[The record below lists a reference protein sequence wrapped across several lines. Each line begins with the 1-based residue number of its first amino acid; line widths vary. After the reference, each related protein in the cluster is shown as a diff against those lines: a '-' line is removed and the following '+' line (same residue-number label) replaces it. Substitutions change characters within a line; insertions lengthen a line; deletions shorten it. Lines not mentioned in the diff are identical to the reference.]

1 MTYNLAHILAPHTD
15 TSNNLMLSLNQA
27 LEQAQVD
34 PQLVSL
40 IESVTTTCKNIA
52 ERLRGGALSGLY
64 GSAEQQNVQGEVQ
77 KKLDVIS
84 NDLLKQAL
92 LANRSVAGIASE
104 EEEHTIASDNDGP
117 YLVTFDPLDGSSN
130 IDINVTVGTIF
141 SVLAAPQ
148 DGTEITSTTFLQAGR
163 KQIAAGYVLYGPS
176 VILALTTGNGVAMYN
191 LGADGDFYQTED
203 QVQVP
208 SSTQEFAINMSNQR
222 FWQAPMQNYVSDL
235 LLGEEGPMEKR
246 FNMRWIASMVAEVHR
261 ILTRGGIFMYPYDSR
276 DPNKAGKLRLMYE
289 GNPMS
294 FLIEQAGG
302 ASSNTQKPIMDI
314 EPHHIHQRVPVI
326 LGSKQ
331 EVERVNRYHQA

>member
-1 MTYNLAHILAPHTD
+1 MD
-15 TSNNLMLSLNQA
+15 TTKDPMLSLNQA
-27 LEQAQVD
+27 FEQAQVD
-34 PQLVSL
+34 PQLVSVVDS
-40 IESVTTTCKNIA
+40 ITTTCKNIA
-52 ERLRGGALSGLY
+52 ERLCGGALSGLY
-64 GSAEQQNVQGEVQ
+64 GSAEQENVQGEVQ

-104 EEEHTIASDNDGP
+104 EEEDAIAGNLEGQ

-130 IDINVTVGTIF
+130 IDVNVTVGTIF
-141 SVLAAPQ
+141 SVLALPE
-148 DGTEITSTTFLQAGR
+148 GCTEVTTDTFLQAGR

-176 VILALTTGNGVAMYN
+176 VILAITTGSGVAMYN

-203 QVQVP
+203 QIQVP
-208 SSTQEFAINMSNQR
+208 HSTQEFAINMSNQR
-222 FWQAPMQNYVSDL
+222 FWQAPMKSYVNDL
-235 LLGEEGPMEKR
+235 LLGEDGPLGKR

-276 DPNKAGKLRLMYE
+276 DPSKAGKLRLMYE

-302 ASSNTQKPIMDI
+302 ASSNTQQPIMDV

>member
-1 MTYNLAHILAPHTD
+1 
-15 TSNNLMLSLNQA
+15 MLSLNQA
-27 LEQAQVD
+27 FEQAQVD
-34 PQLVSL
+34 PQLVSVVDS
-40 IESVTTTCKNIA
+40 ITTTCKNIA

-64 GSAEQQNVQGEVQ
+64 GSAEQENIQGEVQ

-104 EEEHTIASDNDGP
+104 EEDDAIAGNVEGQ

-141 SVLAAPQ
+141 SVLALPE
-148 DGTEITSTTFLQAGR
+148 DCTKVTTDTFLQAGR

-176 VILALTTGNGVAMYN
+176 VILAITTGNGVAMYN

-208 SSTQEFAINMSNQR
+208 ESTEEFAINMSNQR
-222 FWQAPMQNYVSDL
+222 FWQAPMKTYVNDL
-235 LLGEEGPMEKR
+235 LLGEEGPLGKR

-261 ILTRGGIFMYPYDSR
+261 ILIRGGIFMYPYDSR
-276 DPNKAGKLRLMYE
+276 DPSKAGKLRLMYE

-302 ASSNTQKPIMDI
+302 ASSNTYQPIMDV

-331 EVERVNRYHQA
+331 EVERVDRYHQA

>member
-1 MTYNLAHILAPHTD
+1 M
-15 TSNNLMLSLNQA
+15 SLNQA
-27 LEQAQVD
+27 FEQAQVD
-34 PQLVSL
+34 PQLVSVVDS
-40 IESVTTTCKNIA
+40 ITITCKNIA

-64 GSAEQQNVQGEVQ
+64 GSAEQENVQGEIQ

-92 LANRSVAGIASE
+92 LANRNVAGIASE
-104 EEEHTIASDNDGP
+104 EEEDAIAGNAEGQ

-130 IDINVTVGTIF
+130 IDVNVTVGTIF
-141 SVLAAPQ
+141 SVLALP
-148 DGTEITSTTFLQAGR
+148 DDCNEVTTDTFLQAGR
-163 KQIAAGYVLYGPS
+163 NQIAAGYVLYGPS
-176 VILALTTGNGVAMYN
+176 VILAITTGKGVAMYN

-203 QVQVP
+203 QIQVP
-208 SSTQEFAINMSNQR
+208 ETTEEFAINMSNQR
-222 FWQAPMQNYVSDL
+222 FWEAPMQSYVNDL
-235 LLGEEGPMEKR
+235 LLGEEGPLGKR

-276 DPNKAGKLRLMYE
+276 DPSKAGKLRLMYE

-302 ASSNTQKPIMDI
+302 ASSDTQKPIMDV
-314 EPHHIHQRVPVI
+314 EPNHIHQRVPVI

>member
-1 MTYNLAHILAPHTD
+1 MD
-15 TSNNLMLSLNQA
+15 TTKDPMLSLNQTFK
-27 LEQAQVD
+27 QAQVD
-34 PQLVSL
+34 PQLVSVVDS
-40 IESVTTTCKNIA
+40 ITTTCKNIA

-64 GSAEQQNVQGEVQ
+64 GSAEQENVQGEVQ

-104 EEEHTIASDNDGP
+104 EEEDAIAGNLEGQ

-130 IDINVTVGTIF
+130 IDVNVTVGTIF
-141 SVLAAPQ
+141 SVLALPE
-148 DGTEITSTTFLQAGR
+148 GCTEVTTDTFLQAGR

-176 VILALTTGNGVAMYN
+176 VILAITTGSGVAMYN

-203 QVQVP
+203 QIQVP
-208 SSTQEFAINMSNQR
+208 HSTQEFAINMSNQR
-222 FWQAPMQNYVSDL
+222 FWQAPMKSYVNDL
-235 LLGEEGPMEKR
+235 LLGEDGPLGKR

-276 DPNKAGKLRLMYE
+276 DPGKAGKLRLMYE

-302 ASSNTQKPIMDI
+302 ASSNTQQPIMDV

>member
-1 MTYNLAHILAPHTD
+1 
-15 TSNNLMLSLNQA
+15 MLSLDQA

-34 PQLVSL
+34 PQLVSV
-40 IESVTTTCKNIA
+40 IDSITITCKNIA

-64 GSAEQQNVQGEVQ
+64 GSAEQENIQGEVQ
-77 KKLDVIS
+77 KNLDVIS
-84 NDLLKQAL
+84 NDLLKQVL

-104 EEEHTIASDNDGP
+104 EEEDVIAGNEEGQ

-130 IDINVTVGTIF
+130 IDVNVTVGTIF
-141 SVLAAPQ
+141 SILALPK
-148 DGTEITSTTFLQAGR
+148 DCTEVTADTFLQAGN

-176 VILALTTGNGVAMYN
+176 VILAITTGKGVAMYN
-191 LGADGDFYQTED
+191 LGADGVFYQTQD

-208 SSTQEFAINMSNQR
+208 TTTAEFAINISNQR
-222 FWQAPMQNYVSDL
+222 FWQAPMQAYVNDL
-235 LLGEEGPMEKR
+235 LLGEEGPLGKR

-276 DPNKAGKLRLMYE
+276 DPSKAGKLRLMYE

-302 ASSNTQKPIMDI
+302 AASNTLQPIMDV

-326 LGSKQ
+326 LGSKE
-331 EVERVNRYHQA
+331 EVERINRYHKA

>member
-1 MTYNLAHILAPHTD
+1 MD
-15 TSNNLMLSLNQA
+15 TSKNLMLSLNQA
-27 LEQAQVD
+27 FEQAQVD
-34 PQLVSL
+34 PQLVSVVDS
-40 IESVTTTCKNIA
+40 ITTTCKNIA

-64 GSAEQQNVQGEVQ
+64 GSAEQENVQGEIQ

-104 EEEHTIASDNDGP
+104 EEDDAIAGNADGQ

-141 SVLAAPQ
+141 SVLALP
-148 DGTEITSTTFLQAGR
+148 DDCTEVTTDSFLQAGR
-163 KQIAAGYVLYGPS
+163 RQIAAGYVLYGPS
-176 VILALTTGNGVAMYN
+176 VILAITTGKGVAMYN
-191 LGADGDFYQTED
+191 LGADGVFYQTED
-203 QVQVP
+203 QIQVP
-208 SSTQEFAINMSNQR
+208 ESTEEFAINMSNQR
-222 FWQAPMQNYVSDL
+222 FWQAPMQTYVNDL
-235 LLGEEGPMEKR
+235 LLGEDGPLGKR

-261 ILTRGGIFMYPYDSR
+261 ILTRGGVFMYPYDSR
-276 DPNKAGKLRLMYE
+276 DPSKAGKLRLMYE

-302 ASSNTQKPIMDI
+302 ASSDTQKPIMDV

-326 LGSKQ
+326 LGSKE
-331 EVERVNRYHQA
+331 EVERVNCYHQA

>member
-1 MTYNLAHILAPHTD
+1 MDIPK
-15 TSNNLMLSLNQA
+15 NLMLSLNQA
-27 LEQAQVD
+27 FEQSQVD
-34 PQLVSL
+34 PQLVSVVDS
-40 IESVTTTCKNIA
+40 ITITCKNIA

-64 GSAEQQNVQGEVQ
+64 GSAEQENVQGEIQ

-92 LANRSVAGIASE
+92 LANRNVAGIASE
-104 EEEHTIASDNDGP
+104 EEEQAIAGNAEGQ

-130 IDINVTVGTIF
+130 IDVNVTVGTIF
-141 SVLAAPQ
+141 SVLALPENCTQ
-148 DGTEITSTTFLQAGR
+148 VTTDTFLQAGR

-176 VILALTTGNGVAMYN
+176 VILAITTGDGVAMYN

-203 QVQVP
+203 QIQVP
-208 SSTQEFAINMSNQR
+208 ETTEEFAINMSNQR
-222 FWQAPMQNYVSDL
+222 FWQAPMQNYVNDL
-235 LLGEEGPMEKR
+235 LLGEKGPLGKR

-276 DPNKAGKLRLMYE
+276 DPSKAGKLRLMYE

-302 ASSNTQKPIMDI
+302 ASSDTQMPIMDL
-314 EPHHIHQRVPVI
+314 EPNHIHQRVPVI
-326 LGSKQ
+326 LGSKE
-331 EVERVNRYHQA
+331 EVERVNRYHQT

>member
-1 MTYNLAHILAPHTD
+1 
-15 TSNNLMLSLNQA
+15 MLSLDQA
-27 LEQAQVD
+27 LEQAQVE
-34 PQLVSL
+34 PQLVSVVDS
-40 IESVTTTCKNIA
+40 ITITCKNIA

-64 GSAEQQNVQGEVQ
+64 GSAEQENIQGEVQ
-77 KKLDVIS
+77 KNLDVIS
-84 NDLLKQAL
+84 NDLLKQVL

-104 EEEHTIASDNDGP
+104 EEEDVIAGNEEGQ

-130 IDINVTVGTIF
+130 IDVNVTVGTIF
-141 SVLAAPQ
+141 SILALPK
-148 DGTEITSTTFLQAGR
+148 DCTEVTADTFLQAGN

-176 VILALTTGNGVAMYN
+176 VILAITTGKGVAMYN
-191 LGADGDFYQTED
+191 LGADGVFYQTQD

-208 SSTQEFAINMSNQR
+208 TTTAEFAINISNQR
-222 FWQAPMQNYVSDL
+222 FWQAPMQAYVNDL
-235 LLGEEGPMEKR
+235 LLGEEGPLGKR

-276 DPNKAGKLRLMYE
+276 DPSKAGKLRLMYE

-302 ASSNTQKPIMDI
+302 AASNTLQPIMDV

-326 LGSKQ
+326 LGSKE
-331 EVERVNRYHQA
+331 EVERINRYHKA

>member
-1 MTYNLAHILAPHTD
+1 MD

-27 LEQAQVD
+27 FEQAQVD
-34 PQLVSL
+34 PQLVSVVDS
-40 IESVTTTCKNIA
+40 ITITCKNIA

-64 GSAEQQNVQGEVQ
+64 GSAEQENVQGEIQ

-92 LANRSVAGIASE
+92 LANRNVAGIASE
-104 EEEHTIASDNDGP
+104 EEDDAIAGNAEGQ

-130 IDINVTVGTIF
+130 IDVNVTVGTIF
-141 SVLAAPQ
+141 SVLALP
-148 DGTEITSTTFLQAGR
+148 DDCNEVTTDTFLQAGR
-163 KQIAAGYVLYGPS
+163 NQIAAGYVLYGPS
-176 VILALTTGNGVAMYN
+176 VILAITTGKGVAMYN

-203 QVQVP
+203 QIQVP
-208 SSTQEFAINMSNQR
+208 ETTEEFAINMSNQR
-222 FWQAPMQNYVSDL
+222 FWEAPMQSYVNDL
-235 LLGEEGPMEKR
+235 LLGEEGPLGKR

-276 DPNKAGKLRLMYE
+276 DPSKAGKLRLMYE

-302 ASSNTQKPIMDI
+302 ASSDTQKPIMDV
-314 EPHHIHQRVPVI
+314 EPNHIHQRVPVI

>member
-1 MTYNLAHILAPHTD
+1 MD
-15 TSNNLMLSLNQA
+15 TPKNLMLSLNQA

-34 PQLVSL
+34 PQLVSVVDS
-40 IESVTTTCKNIA
+40 ITTTCKNIA

-64 GSAEQQNVQGEVQ
+64 GSAEQENVQGEVQ

-104 EEEHTIASDNDGP
+104 EEEDVVAGNAEGR

-130 IDINVTVGTIF
+130 IDVNVTVGTIF
-141 SVLAAPQ
+141 SILALPEAGAEVTI
-148 DGTEITSTTFLQAGR
+148 DSFLQAGR

-176 VILALTTGNGVAMYN
+176 VILAITTGQGVAMYN
-191 LGADGDFYQTED
+191 LGADGVFYQTED
-203 QVQVP
+203 QIKVP
-208 SSTQEFAINMSNQR
+208 TSTEEFAINMSNQR
-222 FWQAPMQNYVSDL
+222 FWQAPMQNYINDL
-235 LLGEEGPMEKR
+235 LLGEEGPIGKR

-261 ILTRGGIFMYPYDSR
+261 ILTRGGVFMYPYDSR
-276 DPNKAGKLRLMYE
+276 DPSKAGKLRLMYE

-302 ASSNTQKPIMDI
+302 ASSDTQKPIMDI
-314 EPHHIHQRVPVI
+314 EPNHIHQRVPVI
-326 LGSKQ
+326 LGSTD

>member
-1 MTYNLAHILAPHTD
+1 MD
-15 TSNNLMLSLNQA
+15 TSKNLMLSLNQA
-27 LEQAQVD
+27 FEQAQVD
-34 PQLVSL
+34 PQLVSVVDS
-40 IESVTTTCKNIA
+40 ITTTCKNIA

-64 GSAEQQNVQGEVQ
+64 GSAEQENVQGEIQ

-104 EEEHTIASDNDGP
+104 EEDDAIVGNADGQ

-141 SVLAAPQ
+141 SVLALP
-148 DGTEITSTTFLQAGR
+148 DDCTEVTTDSFLQAGR

-176 VILALTTGNGVAMYN
+176 VILAITTGNGVAMYN
-191 LGADGDFYQTED
+191 LGADGVFYQTED
-203 QVQVP
+203 QIQVP
-208 SSTQEFAINMSNQR
+208 ESTEEFAINMSNQR
-222 FWQAPMQNYVSDL
+222 FWQAPMQTYVNDL
-235 LLGEEGPMEKR
+235 LLGEDGPLGKR

-261 ILTRGGIFMYPYDSR
+261 ILTRGGVFMYPYDSR
-276 DPNKAGKLRLMYE
+276 DPSKAGKLRLMYE

-302 ASSNTQKPIMDI
+302 ASSDTQKPIMDV

-326 LGSKQ
+326 LGSKE

>member
-1 MTYNLAHILAPHTD
+1 
-15 TSNNLMLSLNQA
+15 MLSLNQA
-27 LEQAQVD
+27 FEQAQVD
-34 PQLVSL
+34 PQLVSVVDS
-40 IESVTTTCKNIA
+40 ITTTCKNIA

-64 GSAEQQNVQGEVQ
+64 GSAEQENVQGEVQ

-104 EEEHTIASDNDGP
+104 EEDDAIAGNAEGQ

-130 IDINVTVGTIF
+130 IDVNVTVGTIF
-141 SVLAAPQ
+141 SVLALPE
-148 DGTEITSTTFLQAGR
+148 GCTEVTTDTFLQAGR

-176 VILALTTGNGVAMYN
+176 VILAITTGHGVAMYN

-208 SSTQEFAINMSNQR
+208 ESTEEFAINMSNQR
-222 FWQAPMQNYVSDL
+222 FWQAPMKTYVGDL
-235 LLGEEGPMEKR
+235 LLGEDGPLGKR

-276 DPNKAGKLRLMYE
+276 DPSKAGKLRLMYE

-302 ASSNTQKPIMDI
+302 ASSDTQQPIMDV

-331 EVERVNRYHQA
+331 EVERVNLYHQA

>member
-1 MTYNLAHILAPHTD
+1 
-15 TSNNLMLSLNQA
+15 MLSLNQA

-34 PQLVSL
+34 PQLVSVVDS
-40 IESVTTTCKNIA
+40 ITTTCKNIA

-64 GSAEQQNVQGEVQ
+64 GSAEQENVQGEVQ

-92 LANRSVAGIASE
+92 LTNRSVAGIASE
-104 EEEHTIASDNDGP
+104 EEEDVVAGNAEGR

-130 IDINVTVGTIF
+130 IDVNVTVGTIF
-141 SVLAAPQ
+141 SILALPEAGAEVTI
-148 DGTEITSTTFLQAGR
+148 DSFLQAGR

-176 VILALTTGNGVAMYN
+176 VILAITTGQGVAMYN
-191 LGADGDFYQTED
+191 LGADGVFYQTED
-203 QVQVP
+203 QIKVP
-208 SSTQEFAINMSNQR
+208 TSTEEFAINMSNQR
-222 FWQAPMQNYVSDL
+222 FWQAPMQNYINDL
-235 LLGEEGPMEKR
+235 LLGEEGPIGKR

-261 ILTRGGIFMYPYDSR
+261 ILTRGGVFMYPYDSR
-276 DPNKAGKLRLMYE
+276 DPSKAGKLRLMYE

-302 ASSNTQKPIMDI
+302 ASSDTQKPIMDI
-314 EPHHIHQRVPVI
+314 EPNHIHQRVPVI
-326 LGSKQ
+326 LGSTD

>member
-1 MTYNLAHILAPHTD
+1 MDIPK
-15 TSNNLMLSLNQA
+15 NLMLSLNQA
-27 LEQAQVD
+27 FEQSQVD
-34 PQLVSL
+34 PQLVSVVDS
-40 IESVTTTCKNIA
+40 ITITCKNIA

-64 GSAEQQNVQGEVQ
+64 GSAEQENVQGEIQ

-92 LANRSVAGIASE
+92 LANRNVAGIASE
-104 EEEHTIASDNDGP
+104 EEEQAIAGNAEGQ

-141 SVLAAPQ
+141 SVLALPENCTQ
-148 DGTEITSTTFLQAGR
+148 VTTDTFLQAGR

-176 VILALTTGNGVAMYN
+176 VILAITTGNGVAMYN
-191 LGADGDFYQTED
+191 LGADGVFYQTED
-203 QVQVP
+203 QIQVP
-208 SSTQEFAINMSNQR
+208 ETTEEFAINMSNQR
-222 FWQAPMQNYVSDL
+222 FWQAPMQNYVNDL
-235 LLGEEGPMEKR
+235 LLGEKGPLGKR

-276 DPNKAGKLRLMYE
+276 DPSKAGKLRLMYE

-302 ASSNTQKPIMDI
+302 ASSDTQKPIMDV
-314 EPHHIHQRVPVI
+314 EPNHIHQRVPVI
-326 LGSKQ
+326 LGSKE
-331 EVERVNRYHQA
+331 EVERVNRYHQT